1 MKRKS
6 NIIEIIQNDGSI
18 LYKGVLSE
26 LPLREEYI
34 IAKSIELFSEKE
46 PCIIYRTH
54 IMKKFFLNFYETLST
69 LKNSDIPC
77 VQLENYFNN
86 IDLDLHNARI
96 HLQ

>member
-34 IAKSIELFSEKE
+34 IAMSIELFSEKE

-54 IMKKFFLNFYETLST
+54 IIRKFFLNFYETLSN

-77 VQLENYFNN
+77 VQLKNYFNN
-86 IDLDLHNARI
+86 IDLDLQNARI